1 MDNLD
6 KAARMAG
13 QAFENGIRLH
23 RDSIKLFEMSS
34 YPSAFQLSVLAQEEI
49 GKALLIEDYIF
60 YSTVNEANDDIETS
74 EIEKTELLKA
84 LRSHQTKQQ
93 KFSYHVDEGRR
104 YGRTT
109 RFPKLMRES
118 FSGKLDQRKQNAI
131 YVGLTLKN
139 GKVDPNG
146 RISSP
151 SKRVKLDDAKKH
163 ITRVSDYLLELSE
176 GVLRDVIS
184 VDTENVENYLT
195 SSLIN
200 ELEKIWPYKSVEI
213 RTKLVKLRKIP
224 LTQQ

>member
-23 RDSIKLFEMSS
+23 RDSIKLFEMGS
-34 YPSAFQLSVLAQEEI
+34 YPSAFQLSILAQEEI
-49 GKALLIEDYIF
+49 GKALLLEDYIF
-60 YSTVNEANDDIETS
+60 YSSVNEANDEDVETR

-104 YGRTT
+104 YGKST

-118 FSGKLDQRKQNAI
+118 FSGKLDHRKQNAT

-139 GKVDPNG
+139 GKVDPSG
-146 RISSP
+146 RISNP

-163 ITRVSDYLLELSE
+163 ISRVNDYLLELSE
-176 GVLRDVIS
+176 GVLRDVLS
-184 VDTENVENYLT
+184 VDTENVESQLT
-195 SSLIN
+195 SNLIN
-200 ELEKIWPYKSVEI
+200 ELEKIWPYNSAEM
-213 RTKLVKLRKIP
+213 RRKLVKLRKIP
-224 LTQQ
+224 QT